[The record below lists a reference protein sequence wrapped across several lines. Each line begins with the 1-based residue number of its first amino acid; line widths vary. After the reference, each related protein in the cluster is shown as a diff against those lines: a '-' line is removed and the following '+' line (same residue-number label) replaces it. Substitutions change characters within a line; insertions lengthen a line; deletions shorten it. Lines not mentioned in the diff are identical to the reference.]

1 MENTPCRVFLWCFLK
16 VQETKADLKRGCL
29 PAYSPG
35 VKKKKVPPGILET
48 RNSSAVSLDCPLLT
62 RNLGTLS
69 PAKSQSPNA
78 RYEAVRSVGGR
89 ASLLQV
95 VPLLWF
101 LVSNSHPEG
110 GLAGGPR
117 PREER
122 RVLGQEHP
130 RSVAGMALLL
140 FVEQTHPRLL

>member
-1 MENTPCRVFLWCFLK
+1 MFLESAGDKSRLKERMLASLQSWC
-16 VQETKADLKRGCL
+16 Q
-29 PAYSPG
+29 
-35 VKKKKVPPGILET
+35 KKKVPPGILET